1 MESSVQLAGHPGKIV
16 YSNNII
22 QKEATKEE
30 LWAYKNLD
38 ELGLRRFVP
47 MLFSTTDKSISI
59 ENLLEGTDPATV
71 RVMDLKMGTSTVT
84 KKAKLKGNVEYRN
97 NKDA

>member
-1 MESSVQLAGHPGKIV
+1 
-16 YSNNII
+16 
-22 QKEATKEE
+22 
-30 LWAYKNLD
+30 
-38 ELGLRRFVP
+38 